1 VPSDKRGIPGATVA
15 GAVAVLGAGLL
26 AGCATTQQT
35 AARLRLNSA
44 RILASQNGTRVTAA
58 GDAVAVTGIALI
70 ASDRRTAVVVT
81 VRNPAGRPVSDLPIS
96 VGYRTGHRRLVYLN
110 AGSNLTYFDA
120 HLPAVAARST
130 LTWVY
135 AAGRRLPRGA
145 RPFALVGATA
155 AVPGS
160 AVASPPV
167 IRTGSPASTG
177 GGVVTVAVRNLSGVP
192 QYQLPVY
199 VVAER
204 GGRPVAAGEHTL
216 PTLNGNAD
224 QTVRLRLLGDPG
236 RVGRGRV
243 VVEAPPTIFH

>member
-1 VPSDKRGIPGATVA
+1 VPLGKRRIPGTAAA

-26 AGCATTQQT
+26 AGCATTQQK

-44 RILASQNGTRVTAA
+44 RILASQNGTRVTTA

-70 ASDRRTAVVVT
+70 VSDRRTAFVVT
-81 VRNPAGRPVSDLPIS
+81 VRNPGRRPVSDLPIS
-96 VGYRTGHRRLVYLN
+96 VGYRAGRRRLVYLN
-110 AGSNLTYFDA
+110 AGANLTYFDA

-135 AAGRRLPRGA
+135 AAGRRLARAA

-167 IRTGSPASTG
+167 IRTGVPATEK

-199 VVAER
+199 AVAQR
-204 GGRPVAAGEHTL
+204 GGRTVAAGVQTV

-224 QTVRLRLLGDPG
+224 QTVRLHLLGDPG